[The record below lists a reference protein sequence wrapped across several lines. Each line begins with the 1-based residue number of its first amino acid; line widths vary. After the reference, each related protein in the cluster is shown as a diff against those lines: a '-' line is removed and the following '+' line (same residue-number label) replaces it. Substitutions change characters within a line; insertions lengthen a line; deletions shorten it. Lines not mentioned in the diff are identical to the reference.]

1 MKNRSKTFAY
11 ILITFLCAI
20 LLLPIYICIIAC
32 RLVSAIL
39 VFPASLISGYGIND
53 SCQNFLDEL
62 NLQI

>member
-1 MKNRSKTFAY
+1 MNKKAKSSVY